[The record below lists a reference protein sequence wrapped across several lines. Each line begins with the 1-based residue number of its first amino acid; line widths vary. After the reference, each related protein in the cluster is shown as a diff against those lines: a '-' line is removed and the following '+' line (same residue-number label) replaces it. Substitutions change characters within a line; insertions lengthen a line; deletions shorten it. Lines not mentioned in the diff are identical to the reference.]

1 MAMGD
6 PLALFSPQHLH
17 IQAVDFFRFQRELR
31 AREEKP
37 AVLKFV
43 GSFYR
48 RPFSDPQHI
57 FLEQIQHD

>member
-1 MAMGD
+1 MAVGGS
-6 PLALFSPQHLH
+6 LALFSPQHLH
-17 IQAVDFFRFQRELR
+17 IQAADFFRFQSELR

-37 AVLKFV
+37 AVLRFV

-48 RPFSDPQHI
+48 RPFSESQHI